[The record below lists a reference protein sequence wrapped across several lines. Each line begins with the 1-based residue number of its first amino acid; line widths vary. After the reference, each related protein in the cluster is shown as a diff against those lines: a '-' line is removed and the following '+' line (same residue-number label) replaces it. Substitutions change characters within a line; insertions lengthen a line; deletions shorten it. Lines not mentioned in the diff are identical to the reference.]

1 MVELR
6 GAFWHACVCVW
17 GGIQRYTVTVQ
28 QSTAKYHTSHEC
40 IIWVPSGGGTNQL
53 RLQATYCTT
62 YTQIHIIYI
71 CMYVINTY
79 YTYTYT
85 YIYAHMQHTNLN
97 IRTHMHVYCI
107 QHACKHTHTV
117 HASMNI
123 TTCKYRTHLQC
134 VQYAYPH
141 TTPASLPLTAPTN
154 TSGCVVKTVVV
165 QSNPHAVHLQGY
177 LTLQTIPDE
186 LDHTHVVIIIV
197 Q

>member
-1 MVELR
+1 MGTIWRRHQSITSTGNLLYYIYTNTYNI
-6 GAFWHACVCVW
+6 HMYVC
-17 GGIQRYTVTVQ
+17 
-28 QSTAKYHTSHEC
+28 
-40 IIWVPSGGGTNQL
+40 NQYIL
-53 RLQATYCTT
+53 H
-62 YTQIHIIYI
+62 IHIYIYI
-71 CMYVINTY
+71 CTY
-79 YTYTYT
+79 AAYKPK
-85 YIYAHMQHTNLN
+85 H
-97 IRTHMHVYCI
+97 THMHVYRI
-107 QHACKHTHTV
+107 QRACKHTHTV

-165 QSNPHAVHLQGY
+165 QSNQHAVHLQGY